1 MQDSR
6 KPYAALRDRQRRFLL
21 CFEACASITQAAR
34 WAKVTR
40 QAHYEWMDDPAYVQA
55 FRYAEPRAQRTLED
69 EAVRRAREGTRRA
82 VRYKGKIVGWEMEF
96 SDVLMNTLLK
106 ADPKFRERVEHTG
119 TIELDVAQRIRDRR
133 AKLLEIN
140 KPALNGQT
148 DARSKL
154 EP

>member
-1 MQDSR
+1 M
-6 KPYAALRDRQRRFLL
+6 
-21 CFEACASITQAAR
+21 
-34 WAKVTR
+34 TR

-119 TIELDVAQRIRDRR
+119 TIEVDVAQRIRDRR

-148 DARSKL
+148 DA
-154 EP
+154 